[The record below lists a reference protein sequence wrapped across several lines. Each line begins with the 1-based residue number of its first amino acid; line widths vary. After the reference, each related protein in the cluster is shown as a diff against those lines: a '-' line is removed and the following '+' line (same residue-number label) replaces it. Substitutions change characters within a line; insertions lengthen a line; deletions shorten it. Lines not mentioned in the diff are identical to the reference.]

1 MTIRPTRV
9 SSACA
14 LLFIVAAI
22 VVPSA
27 CSRSVET
34 PASEPAA
41 QTSGLAPVVSIQELM
56 AHVVDP
62 QADFVFDAVGVDV
75 TPTGTTYIAP
85 ATDDDWIK
93 VQRGAIM
100 LAEATNLLKMPRL
113 VAPAGY
119 TSGHDGP
126 GGPELPPAEIQALV
140 DQDRTKWI
148 THVDDLRTEAI
159 RVIDIVKARDAEAL
173 FKAGSDIDRAC
184 ENCHLDYWYPHDRA
198 AVQRDRDSR
207 ATVGGRAVTPP
218 EKTP

>member
-1 MTIRPTRV
+1 ML
-9 SSACA
+9 CA
-14 LLFIVAAI
+14 VAAA
-22 VVPSA
+22 VLSHA
-27 CSRSVET
+27 CSRSAET
-34 PASEPAA
+34 PAAA
-41 QTSGLAPVVSIQELM
+41 TAAFTPVVSVQELM
-56 AHVVDP
+56 EHVVDP

-75 TPTGTTYIAP
+75 TPKGTTYIAP

-93 VQRGAIM
+93 VQRGAII
-100 LAEATNLLKMPRL
+100 LAEATNLLKMPRP

-140 DQDRTKWI
+140 DQDRAKWLR
-148 THVDDLRTEAI
+148 HVDDLRAEAL
-159 RVIDIVKARDAEAL
+159 RVIDIVKSRDAESL

-207 ATVGGRAVTPP
+207 ATYGGRAVTPP